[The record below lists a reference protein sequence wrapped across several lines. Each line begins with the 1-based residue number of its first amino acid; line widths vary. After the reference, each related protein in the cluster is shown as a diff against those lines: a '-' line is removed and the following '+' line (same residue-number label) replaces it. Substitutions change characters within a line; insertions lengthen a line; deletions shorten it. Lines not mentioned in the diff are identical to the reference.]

1 VTDIATTHDGHLMT
15 GILGTK
21 ALVEV
26 LPKYGQQ
33 ALLYRVAT
41 QTTYPGWGW
50 WIRHGA
56 TTLWQNWSATGDQN
70 HAMLGPI
77 DEFLF
82 NELAG
87 IQAPTRPA
95 TDAGYQRVRIQPF
108 LPEGLASASAK
119 LRTVHGEVVSR
130 WNRAPDGFQLRV
142 TLPANTVGV
151 VSLPATAD
159 RDMVITEG
167 DSLVWKEGSFRP
179 GTAGFSGAVR
189 QKGRINFSIGSG
201 SYVFRLQHGS
211 GPGDNP

>member
-1 VTDIATTHDGHLMT
+1 MGFIGHAIQGDFSPHYAIPLAVVTIIGGIAGGKFSLFHRRFQD
-15 GILGTK
+15 
-21 ALVEV
+21 
-26 LPKYGQQ
+26 
-33 ALLYRVAT
+33 AT
-41 QTTYPGWGW
+41 
-50 WIRHGA
+50 
-56 TTLWQNWSATGDQN
+56 S
-70 HAMLGPI
+70 
-77 DEFLF
+77 
-82 NELAG
+82 
-87 IQAPTRPA
+87 IQPEA
-95 TDAGYQRVRIQPF
+95 VRIQPF

-151 VSLPATAD
+151 VSLPATTD